1 MPMETC
7 FSDVPSAHPNL
18 KHRGK
23 KNSAARKLVQGS
35 LLFREKLRYSGYLLF
50 WDLFHLDQVKK
61 LPKPEQVFDTTRM
74 LVEEELGC

>member
-35 LLFREKLRYSGYLLF
+35 LLFREKLRYSGYF
-50 WDLFHLDQVKK
+50 FGIDSTWIK
-61 LPKPEQVFDTTRM
+61 
-74 LVEEELGC
+74 